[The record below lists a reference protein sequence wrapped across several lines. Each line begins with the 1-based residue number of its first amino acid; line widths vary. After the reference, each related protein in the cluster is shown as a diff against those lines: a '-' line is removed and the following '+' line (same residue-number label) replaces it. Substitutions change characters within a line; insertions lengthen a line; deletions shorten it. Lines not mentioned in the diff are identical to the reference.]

1 MNSQFSLEV
10 LRYKYEKWIKRFVI
24 LFLLFSSFSF
34 TSCNQSVSVK
44 SKQVG
49 FYYWQTTLNL
59 TSEKIEYLNQTNSK
73 RLYVRLFDIDTSKD
87 SFGNIQVSPVSILRN
102 ESLWP
107 DSIEFVPVVYF
118 TRQAIKSSGNLD
130 TFSYK
135 IEKLVNQLMLL
146 NGWHF
151 NEIQWDY
158 DWTPSTKQTY
168 FDLLVKLKQRNLFK
182 TKIFSSTIRLHQ
194 VKHRSLS
201 GIPPVDKGLMMC
213 YNMGNLKSYG
223 ISNSILDM
231 DLIEDYLSTMETYPL
246 KLDVAFPLFH
256 WGVQFRNQKFTAILN
271 DISATDLLNSS
282 TFTEVKPNVFKAKQ
296 TDQLKGFLIEGND
309 EIRIE
314 DIAMQDLK
322 KAVSFVGLHNN
333 NDSLHLLFFHLNE
346 TVLKKYPTY
355 ELQEIID
362 AY

>member
-1 MNSQFSLEV
+1 MFQKFKEV
-10 LRYKYEKWIKRFVI
+10 KIPIQIFFIIWIC
-24 LFLLFSSFSF
+24 SFSI
-34 TSCNQSVSVK
+34 SCRNNVPIK
-44 SKQVG
+44 SKQIG
-49 FYYWQTTLNL
+49 FYYWQTSLNL
-59 TSEKIEYLNQTNSK
+59 TSQKIEYLNQTNSK

-87 SFGNIQVSPVSILRN
+87 AIGNIQVSPVSIVRN

-107 DSIEFVPVVYF
+107 DSIELVPVVYF
-118 TRQAIKSSGNLD
+118 TRQAIKSCGDLD
-130 TFSYK
+130 SFSYK
-135 IEKLVNQLMLL
+135 IEKLVSQLMLL
-146 NGWHF
+146 NGWKF
-151 NEIQWDY
+151 NEIQWDF
-158 DWTPSTKQTY
+158 DWTPSTKKTY
-168 FDLLVKLKQRNLFK
+168 FELLVKLKQRNLFK

-213 YNMGNLKSYG
+213 YNMGNLKSYD

-271 DISATDLLNSS
+271 DISATDLQNSS

-296 TDQLKGFLIEGND
+296 TDQLKGFLIEEND

-314 DIAMQDLK
+314 DIALEDLK
-322 KAVSFVGLHNN
+322 KAVSFVGRHNN
-333 NDSLHLLFFHLNE
+333 NDSIHLLFFHLNE
-346 TVLKKYPTY
+346 TILKKYPTY
-355 ELQEIID
+355 ELQKIID

>member
-1 MNSQFSLEV
+1 MYHKFKDVKFPIQFFFLFWIFSL
-10 LRYKYEKWIKRFVI
+10 LI
-24 LFLLFSSFSF
+24 
-34 TSCNQSVSVK
+34 SCRNNVPIK

-59 TSEKIEYLNQTNSK
+59 TAEKIDYLNQTNSK

-87 SFGNIQVSPVSILRN
+87 AFGNIEVSPVSIVRN
-102 ESLWP
+102 ESVWP
-107 DSIEFVPVVYF
+107 DSIELVPVVYF
-118 TRQAIKSSGNLD
+118 TRQAIKSCGNLD
-130 TFSYK
+130 TFSLK
-135 IEKLVNQLMLL
+135 IEKLVGQLMLV
-146 NGWHF
+146 NGWKF

-168 FDLLVKLKQRNLFK
+168 FDLLVKLKQRNLFQ

-194 VKHRSLS
+194 VKHRSQS

-231 DLIEDYLSTMETYPL
+231 DLIEEYLSTMETYPL

-256 WGVQFRNQKFTAILN
+256 WGIQFRNKKFVAILN
-271 DISATDLLNSS
+271 DISSNEMQNIS
-282 TFTEVKPNVFKAKQ
+282 TFTKEKPNLYKAKK
-296 TDQLKGFLIEGND
+296 TNLLNGFLISEND

-314 DIAMQDLK
+314 EIALNDLK
-322 KAVSFVGLHNN
+322 KAVSFVSDHNN
-333 NDSLHLLFFHLNE
+333 NDTLNFLFFHLNE
-346 TVLKKYPTY
+346 TILKKYQPHDI
-355 ELQEIID
+355 QEIID